1 MLMLPAL
8 QAHSSIIDREA
19 DIMDLGITNR
29 VAIITG
35 AKGGLG
41 LAAARE
47 LANEG
52 VKLVLSDMDI
62 EQLEKD
68 AALIDGD
75 VICHKADITR
85 QEDVDAL
92 AQAAIERF
100 GTIDIVVHTAGI
112 TGAKGHPLDMKDED
126 FTDTWQINFMSAV
139 RMARATFPTMRAKG
153 WGRFVCITSE
163 NAVQPYWDEAVYNVS
178 KAALATFVKNLAY
191 GEAENGILCNTVSP
205 AFIESPMTDG
215 MMEKRSKENSCSL
228 DEAVESFLAEERPGI
243 KLKRR
248 GQPEEVSAAIAL
260 AVSERGSFISGAN
273 IRVDGGAVMS
283 VQN

>member
-1 MLMLPAL
+1 MLILSVH
-8 QAHSSIIDREA
+8 QASSCSIDREA

-41 LAAARE
+41 LAAAHE

-52 VKLVLSDMDI
+52 VRLVLSDMDI

-68 AALIDGD
+68 AALMKGE
-75 VICHKADITR
+75 VICHKADIT
-85 QEDVDAL
+85 QQGEVDAL
-92 AQAAIERF
+92 ARAAIEHF
-100 GTIDIVVHTAGI
+100 GTIDIVIHTAGI
-112 TGAKGHPLDMKDED
+112 TGEKGHPLDMKDDDYE
-126 FTDTWQINFMSAV
+126 DTWQINFMSAV
-139 RMARATFPTMRAKG
+139 RMARATFPTMREKG

-205 AFIESPMTDG
+205 AFIESPMTNG
-215 MMEKRSKENSCSL
+215 MMEKRSSENSCSF
-228 DEAVESFLAEERPGI
+228 DEAVESFLEEERPGI

-248 GQPEEVSAAIAL
+248 GQPEEVAAAIAL
-260 AVSERGSFISGAN
+260 VVSERGSFISGAN
-273 IRVDGGAVMS
+273 LRVDGGAVMS

>member
-1 MLMLPAL
+1 
-8 QAHSSIIDREA
+8 
-19 DIMDLGITNR
+19 MDLGIANR

-41 LAAARE
+41 FAAARE

-52 VKLVLSDMDI
+52 VRLVLSDMDI

-68 AALIDGD
+68 ATQIGGEIL
-75 VICHKADITR
+75 CYKADITR

-92 AQAAIERF
+92 ARAAIEHF

-112 TGAKGHPLDMKDED
+112 TGTKGHPLDMMDED
-126 FTDTWQINFMSAV
+126 FADTWQINFMSAV
-139 RMARATFPTMRAKG
+139 RMARTTFPTMRDKG
-153 WGRFVCITSE
+153 WGRFICITSE

-191 GEAENGILCNTVSP
+191 GEAENGILCNTISP

-215 MMEKRSKENSCSL
+215 MMEKRSKENDCSF
-228 DEAVESFLAEERPGI
+228 DDAVSSFLSECRPGI

-248 GQPEEVSAAIAL
+248 GKPEEVAAAIAL

>member
-1 MLMLPAL
+1 
-8 QAHSSIIDREA
+8 
-19 DIMDLGITNR
+19 MDLGITNR

-35 AKGGLG
+35 ARGGLG

-52 VKLVLSDMDI
+52 ARLVLSDMDI

-68 AALIDGD
+68 ARTLDTE

-92 AQAAIERF
+92 ARAAIEHF

-112 TGAKGHPLDMKDED
+112 TGAKGHPLEMKDED
-126 FTDTWQINFMSAV
+126 YADTWQINFMSAV
-139 RMARATFPTMRAKG
+139 RMARATFPTMRDKG

-163 NAVQPYWDEAVYNVS
+163 NAVQPYWDETVYNVS

-191 GEAENGILCNTVSP
+191 GESEHGILCNTVSP

-215 MMEKRSKENSCSL
+215 MMEKRSKENSCSF
-228 DEAVESFLAEERPGI
+228 DEAVESFLEEERPGI

-248 GQPEEVSAAIAL
+248 GQPEEVAAAIAL
-260 AVSERGSFISGAN
+260 VVSERASFISGAN

>member
-1 MLMLPAL
+1 
-8 QAHSSIIDREA
+8 
-19 DIMDLGITNR
+19 MDLGITNR

-68 AALIDGD
+68 AAQLDGE
-75 VICHKADITR
+75 VICHRADMTR
-85 QEDVDAL
+85 QDDIDEL
-92 AQAAIERF
+92 ARVAIERF

-112 TGAKGHPLDMKDED
+112 TGAKGHPLEMKDED
-126 FTDTWQINFMSAV
+126 FDDTWQINFMSAV
-139 RMARATFPTMRAKG
+139 RMARATFPTMRDKG

-205 AFIESPMTDG
+205 AFIESPMTNG
-215 MMEKRSKENSCSL
+215 MMEKRAGEHQCSF
-228 DEAVESFLAEERPGI
+228 DDAVSSFLSECRPGI
-243 KLKRR
+243 TLKRR
-248 GQPEEVSAAIAL
+248 GQPEEVAAVIAL
-260 AVSERGSFISGAN
+260 AVSERGSFISGSN